1 MTRALAVFA
10 HPDDVDFNAAG
21 TVAQWVDSGT
31 EVSYLVVTRGEAG
44 DGEPR
49 ERIQQLRMAEQRA
62 AAEAVGARKVYFLSG
77 YADGR
82 VEVSLDLRRDIAR
95 VIRQVRPHRLLTSS
109 PTRTWGLR
117 DADHP
122 DHAAVGQAASCA
134 VYPDAMNRYVHPDL
148 SDLEPWQ
155 VSEVWFSESPTPDL
169 YVDITDTFDRK
180 LAALAAHK
188 TQPGTGEVEN
198 RERFAAIAARGGLPA
213 GRLAEAFTVIKRR

>member
-21 TVAQWVDSGT
+21 TIAHWVDDGV

-44 DGEPR
+44 AGEPR
-49 ERIQQLRMAEQRA
+49 DRIQQLRADEQRA
-62 AAEAVGARKVYFLSG
+62 AAEAVGVKQVEFLDG

-82 VEVSLDLRRDIAR
+82 VTVTLDLRRDIAAT
-95 VIRQVRPHRLLTSS
+95 IRRVRPHRVVTSS

-122 DHAAVGQAASCA
+122 DHAAVGEATAGA
-134 VYPDAMNRYVHPDL
+134 VYPDAMNPYVHPDL
-148 SDLEPWQ
+148 ADLEPWS
-155 VSEVWFSESPTPDL
+155 VSEVWFSESPDPDR

-180 LAALAAHK
+180 LAALAAHRS
-188 TQPGTGEVEN
+188 QPETGEQLN
-198 RERFAAIAARGGLPA
+198 RDRFAAVAARGGLPA
-213 GRLAEAFTVIKRR
+213 GRFAEAFRVIIRS